1 MPVPRHILEVQQFD
15 RSFVLELFE
24 RAESMRATTRSGFSS
39 RLQGKLMATLFYEP
53 STRTRLSFEAAMTRL
68 GGGVISAEYAS
79 ATSSA
84 VKGETIEDTARI
96 VAGYADLL
104 VIRHP
109 QSGAAARAAAV
120 VDVPVINA
128 GDGANEHPTQAL
140 LDLYTIWKEL
150 GRIDGL
156 RIALIGDLRYGRAA
170 RSLARLLTQTRDTE
184 VFLASPPTTR
194 MSEELR
200 LALVAAGL
208 RVTESDDLEHLAP
221 SLDVIYQTRIQR
233 ERFSDLADYEAARG
247 RYVIDPAFMSR
258 FNPRGVLLHPLPR
271 VDEIHPAVDSDP
283 RAAYFRQARHGL
295 YLRMAVLD
303 WILGEH
309 STPVINAY
317 SPGVVAP
324 VGGDS
329 AS

>member
-1 MPVPRHILEVQQFD
+1 MPVPRHILEVRQFD
-15 RSFVLELFE
+15 RSFLLELFE
-24 RAESMRATTRSGFSS
+24 RAELMRSLAGSGFSN
-39 RLQGKLMATLFYEP
+39 RLQGKLMATLFFEP

-68 GGGVISAEYAS
+68 GGGVISAEYAG

-109 QSGAAARAAAV
+109 EAGTAARAAAV

-128 GDGANEHPTQAL
+128 GDGPNEHPTQAL

-156 RIALIGDLRYGRAA
+156 RIALVGDLRYGRAA
-170 RSLARLLTQTRDTE
+170 RSLALLLTQTRDTE
-184 VFLASPPTTR
+184 LFLVSPPTVR
-194 MSEELR
+194 MSRELQ
-200 LALVAAGL
+200 LALIDAGL
-208 RVTESDDLEHLAP
+208 RVTELDDLEGLAP
-221 SLDVIYQTRIQR
+221 SLDVVYQTRIQR
-233 ERFSDLADYEAARG
+233 ERFTDLADYEAARG
-247 RYVIDPAFMSR
+247 RYVIDRAFMSR
-258 FNPRGVLLHPLPR
+258 FNPRGIVLHPLPR
-271 VDEIHPAVDSDP
+271 VDEIHPSVDDDP

-295 YLRMAVLD
+295 YLRMALLD
-303 WILGEH
+303 WILGEQP
-309 STPVINAY
+309 TPVVNAY
-317 SPGVVAP
+317 SSGAAAP
-324 VGGDS
+324 AGGDS